1 MQCYLI
7 ADDIDEKEI
16 FSFVLRRAGM
26 TVSISSDVTRM
37 TAQWNENPADS
48 IVLALNGGAFPL
60 KQMEKIR
67 AVSSA
72 PVLMVLD
79 PLSESDYCDLLTAGV
94 DIILQRPVSARV
106 LAAQASV
113 LIRRSASVPYYV
125 LPSLK
130 YHDLELDS
138 AAHMVSREGGS
149 PIRLTQLEFR
159 LLYTLMTHPGQVV
172 PTEVIVERV
181 WGYSGEGN
189 RDLVRGL
196 MSRLRRKIER
206 GDKEQYLE
214 TIPGVGYRFIT
225 AQD

>member
-7 ADDIDEKEI
+7 ADNLDEKEI
-16 FSFVLRRAGM
+16 YSFILRRTGM
-26 TVSISSDVTRM
+26 AVSFGSDISRM
-37 TAQWNENPADS
+37 VASWNEKPADC
-48 IVLALNGGAFPL
+48 IVLALNGAVPL
-60 KQMEKIR
+60 QQMQKIR
-67 AVSSA
+67 AVSQT

-79 PLSESDYCDLLTAGV
+79 PLTESEYCDLLDEGV
-94 DIILQRPVSARV
+94 DIVLQRPVSARV
-106 LAAQASV
+106 LAAQARV
-113 LIRRSASVPYYV
+113 LMRRSASVPYYV

-130 YHDLELDS
+130 QKDLELDS
-138 AAHMVSREGGS
+138 AAHMISWKGEAPV
-149 PIRLTQLEFR
+149 RLTQLEFR

-196 MSRLRRKIER
+196 MSRLRRKIECDE
-206 GDKEQYLE
+206 GEQFLE

-225 AQD
+225 ESN

>member
-1 MQCYLI
+1 MQCILI
-7 ADDIDEKEI
+7 ADNIDEKEI
-16 FSFVLRRAGM
+16 FSFILRRTGM
-26 TVSISSDVTRM
+26 AVNISTDVSKMVSSWSEEPFDC
-37 TAQWNENPADS
+37 
-48 IVLALNGGAFPL
+48 IVLALNGTTIPF

-67 AVSSA
+67 SISHS

-79 PLSESDYCDLLTAGV
+79 PLPEADFCALMEAGV
-94 DIILQRPVSARV
+94 DIVLQRPVSARV
-106 LAAQASV
+106 LAAQARV
-113 LIRRSASVPYYV
+113 LMRRSSSVPYYV

-130 YHDLELDS
+130 QKQIELDS
-138 AAHMVSREGGS
+138 AAHMVTREGEE

-196 MSRLRRKIER
+196 MSRLRKKIELFET
-206 GDKEQYLE
+206 DHFLE
-214 TIPGVGYRFIT
+214 TIPGVGYRFLN
-225 AQD
+225 DSN